1 MKTIHSCHFPA
12 LLTIILELEQTTRS
26 GNNEQTTRTI
36 KTMSW
41 LVVYWYIFGVSK
53 LFIQVNLLK
62 TFQEF
67 NEQSTKTFFRFIW
80 IYSSDVHLNVW
91 NNSDNL
97 KKIKKNKIFQ
107 SIYSLHEAM
116 HVTAI
121 VSFVCSSSNYLHTS
135 MDWIL
140 CFRWIVQCSKCLKTD
155 FSKWFQTCSTSYES
169 IHNQF
174 VVYRTIKLTCIYAKY
189 SRFYPHLLHTQFQ
202 RCF

>member
-12 LLTIILELEQTTRS
+12 LLTIILELEQTARS

-97 KKIKKNKIFQ
+97 KKIKKIRFSNQFIRSMKQCMLEQLFRLFA
-107 SIYSLHEAM
+107 LHQI
-116 HVTAI
+116 T
-121 VSFVCSSSNYLHTS
+121 Y
-135 MDWIL
+135 IL
-140 CFRWIVQCSKCLKTD
+140 RWIGFCVFHVLFNVRNVWKLISVNDSKHVQLVTNR
-155 FSKWFQTCSTSYES
+155 Y
-169 IHNQF
+169 
-174 VVYRTIKLTCIYAKY
+174 TINL
-189 SRFYPHLLHTQFQ
+189 
-202 RCF
+202 